1 MARAPAT
8 YVHADTSQTPCQ
20 PLTAE
25 LSTSIMGGTAGRDMP
40 SDAK

>member
-1 MARAPAT
+1 MPTHGLR
-8 YVHADTSQTPCQ
+8 
-20 PLTAE
+20 LTAE